1 MGNGLTTEEQKT
13 IAAVFAQVPA
23 IERAV
28 LFGSRAMGLARS
40 NSDVDIALYGEKL
53 GLPDIL
59 HTASL
64 LEETPLPYQFDLI
77 SHSSITSPELFE
89 HIRQHG
95 KEMYR
100 KESNS
105 QEKCSSE
112 RYIAG
117 NFQEYEPG
125 CVCTQLSSG
134 KGISSK
140 GVISDGEFPVHG
152 GSGKFDYQPLSNYV
166 DVKGGKR
173 LPKGKNLTA
182 TPTAHPYIRVRDLG
196 ADKVLELT
204 SSHEYVD
211 DETHATIARYT
222 VNAGDVI
229 ISIVG
234 TIGLVAIIG
243 KSLDGANLT
252 ENCAKMVNIH
262 GLDRDFLYYYL
273 LSDDGQNAIRAATV
287 GAVQAKLPL
296 KNIQALPIPTLS
308 LSEQRTIA
316 ATLSSLDDKIENNR
330 KINQCLE
337 QMAQAMF
344 DRLIIEESIDEPL
357 GVLADIA
364 EINPPRMLKR
374 GQNAAYVEMANLPTQ
389 GAFPNNWEIKSFTGG
404 MKFKNGDT
412 IFARI
417 SPCLQNGKTAYINF
431 LNEGEVAF
439 GSTEYIVISSKKDYC
454 NEMFYFLARYPDFVN
469 YAVGNMNGSS
479 GRQRVSGNTLE
490 NYELHIPTKENVRK
504 FAMFATPVMN
514 IILQNSLENR
524 NLAALRDALLP
535 RLMSGE
541 LSVGDVEA
549 S

>member
-53 GLPDIL
+53 SLPDIL

-77 SHSSITSPELFE
+77 SHASITSPDLLE
-89 HIRQHG
+89 HIRQYG

-112 RYIAG
+112 RSIAPDG
-117 NFQEYEPG
+117 RTLPNVQQTG
-125 CVCTQLSSG
+125 GQSG
-134 KGISSK
+134 MTSEWREVS
-140 GVISDGEFPVHG
+140 VGELGKVVTGKTPKTAIAENYG
-152 GSGKFDYQPLSNYV
+152 GSIPFLTPSDNM
-166 DVKGGKR
+166 DVKHVESTAKKLTLRGLSEVKNCL
-173 LPKGKNLTA
+173 LPPRSVCVSCIGS
-182 TPTAHPYIRVRDLG
+182 DLG
-196 ADKVLELT
+196 KVVITTRET
-204 SSHEYVD
+204 VTNQQINSIIPAVGVD
-211 DETHATIARYT
+211 A
-222 VNAGDVI
+222 
-229 ISIVG
+229 
-234 TIGLVAIIG
+234 
-243 KSLDGANLT
+243 
-252 ENCAKMVNIH
+252 
-262 GLDRDFLYYYL
+262 DFLYYAML
-273 LSDDGQNAIRAATV
+273 ILGKKLNHISKTST
-287 GAVQAKLPL
+287 AVPIVNKSSFSSYTIKLP
-296 KNIQALPIPTLS
+296 KFD
-308 LSEQRTIA
+308 EQRTIA